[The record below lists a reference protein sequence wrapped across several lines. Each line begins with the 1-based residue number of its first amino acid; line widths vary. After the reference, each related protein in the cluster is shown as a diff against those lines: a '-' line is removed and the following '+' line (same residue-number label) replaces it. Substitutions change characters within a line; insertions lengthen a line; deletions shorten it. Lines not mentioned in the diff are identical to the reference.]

1 MIVEKEVISIE
12 ETQRLAHQLAELL
25 EPQDTITLEG
35 DLGAGKTT
43 FTQALAK
50 GLGIS
55 RTVNSPTF
63 TIMKQYEGR
72 LPFNHLDVY
81 RLADSNE
88 DLGWDEI
95 FFGDAVTVVEW
106 AHLIEEYLPDERL
119 AIEIYRI
126 DDSKRKFVLK
136 PIGKRYERLCEELFK

>member
-1 MIVEKEVISIE
+1 MIFEKEVMSLE
-12 ETQRLAHQLAELL
+12 ETQSLAQSLAELL
-25 EPQDTITLEG
+25 KAQDTITLEG

-50 GLGIS
+50 GLGIT

-81 RLADSNE
+81 RLADSDE
-88 DLGWDEI
+88 DLGWEEI
-95 FFGDAVTVVEW
+95 FYGEAVSVVEW
-106 AHLIEEYLPDERL
+106 AHLIEEDLPNERL

-126 DDSKRKFVLK
+126 DEDKRKFVLK
-136 PIGKRYERLCEELFK
+136 PIGERYERLCEELFK